1 MKVVAG
7 LDVGTTSIR
16 AGLFDEAGQRVAAT
30 QQHLSISYPFDGG
43 VEQDPVEIRDVAV
56 TLLAGA
62 LREAH
67 LTANDLVAIGI
78 ANQRSTVVAWDSST
92 GQPLRPAIGWQDT
105 RTSDRVAEFRA
116 NGIPLNTSASCSKVE
131 WLLQN
136 DLAVQAAR
144 AAGTLRLGTIDSW
157 LTSAL
162 TSEQAFVTDPSNAGA
177 TGLFDV
183 AAGDWSDFVVEMFGA
198 DRSLL
203 AEVVATDAIAGTTP
217 TELFGTAVP
226 VAARAGDQQA
236 ASFAHGL
243 SVGEAKLTVG
253 TSAMLDL
260 STGAD
265 VASAPDG
272 TYALPLWRRDSPTAG
287 SEPEN
292 QFCLEGSVNT
302 AGATIEWL
310 VSIGLLADVASLDSV
325 LAAASAPAL
334 LVPALSGLG
343 SPGLDP
349 AARGVMAGIGLNTSA
364 TDIVSGAVLGIA
376 ARVATI
382 AEILEV
388 GESIIVDG
396 GLTRSHNVLQTI
408 ADLTGRTIV
417 PAADPETTLRGAA
430 MLAAE
435 SAGFAISHP
444 RASRTEPIEPQ
455 IAADQRDDTR
465 TRFAELEAV
474 ARRG

>member
-1 MKVVAG
+1 MKLVAG

-16 AGLFDEAGQRVAAT
+16 AGLFNEAGQRVATT
-30 QQHLSISYPFDGG
+30 QQRLSISYPFDGG

-56 TLLAGA
+56 ALLVRA
-62 LREAH
+62 LREAET
-67 LTANDLVAIGI
+67 TADDLVAVGI

-92 GQPLRPAIGWQDT
+92 VEPLRPAIGWQDT
-105 RTSDRVAEFRA
+105 RTADRVAEFRA
-116 NGIPLNTSASCSKVE
+116 NGIPLNTSASCSKIE

-136 DLAVQAAR
+136 DPAVQAAR
-144 AAGTLRLGTIDSW
+144 AAGVLRLGTIDSW

-177 TGLFDV
+177 TGFHDP
-183 AAGDWSDFVVEMFGA
+183 AGGDWSDFVVEMFGA

-203 AEVVATDAIAGTTP
+203 AEVVATDAIAGHTP
-217 TELFGTAVP
+217 PDLLGAAVP

-243 SVGEAKLTVG
+243 SVGQAKLTLG

-260 STGAD
+260 STGTD
-265 VASAPDG
+265 VAAAPDG
-272 TYALPLWRRDSPTAG
+272 TYALPLWRRESRMVGAG
-287 SEPEN
+287 PED

-302 AGATIEWL
+302 AGAVIEWL
-310 VSIGLLADVASLDSV
+310 VSIGLLADVASLNSV
-325 LAAASAPAL
+325 LTAASAPTL
-334 LVPALSGLG
+334 LVPSLAGLG
-343 SPGLDP
+343 SPGQDP
-349 AARGVMAGIGLNTSA
+349 TARGVMAELGLDTSA
-364 TDIVSGAVLGIA
+364 ADIAAGSVAGIA

-382 AEILEV
+382 ADVLQV

-396 GLTRSHNVLQTI
+396 GLSRSGNVLQTI
-408 ADLTGRTIV
+408 ADLTGRIIE

-430 MLAAE
+430 KLAAG
-435 SAGFAISHP
+435 AVAFAMCGVDAVRS
-444 RASRTEPIEPQ
+444 EPIEPN
-455 IAADQRDDTR
+455 IGTDQRDAAL

-474 ARRG
+474 SRKG